1 MFSTSALRFFPAAE
15 TFANR
20 ANYAIY
26 NERGGLRPAATR
38 FTIAFDPNINPT
50 IDPNN
55 QKGGNSPM
63 KKLLAVLL
71 ALTMLLGVSALAEES
86 APLFQQDV
94 MILFTSDVHC
104 GIESN
109 FGYAGLA
116 MVRDAYKNA
125 GYHVLLVDNGDSI
138 QGEPVGTMTTGEANI
153 KLMNAVGYD
162 IATMGNH
169 EFDYGMDR
177 FFELSKMANFP
188 YISCNFNKG
197 GELQFAP
204 YVIKEFD
211 GVKIAFVG
219 ITTPKTLTSSTPK
232 YFQDENGNFIYGFF
246 EDETGEGLY
255 NAVQKAV
262 DDARAEGAS
271 IVIAMAHLGNEAECS
286 PYTYKDVI
294 ANTTGI
300 NALLDGHSH
309 DTDHVEMRN
318 KARETVLRQGCGTKL
333 EGVGYLKIAA
343 KNGAMKA
350 GVMMWNNDDFN
361 ATQLYQLDTDVTK
374 AVAEATE
381 TLNAKL
387 AEVVAKTDVELT
399 INDPVAVT
407 EDGKAVRIIRNA
419 ETNLGDLCAD
429 AYRYVSGADIAFVN
443 GGGIRVSI
451 KEGDITL
458 NDILKVHPFGNA
470 LCVCEATGQQIL
482 DALEFGAKDVPG
494 EFGGFLQVSGLTY
507 EIHTSVP
514 SSVKLDEKGLFAGVE
529 GEYRV
534 KNVMVGDEPLDL
546 EKTYTLA
553 SHNYMLQGQGDGYTI
568 FEDNVYTQ
576 ESVMLDN
583 QVLITYITEGLN
595 GVVGAE
601 YANPYGQGRIV
612 AVD

>member
-1 MFSTSALRFFPAAE
+1 
-15 TFANR
+15 
-20 ANYAIY
+20 
-26 NERGGLRPAATR
+26 
-38 FTIAFDPNINPT
+38 
-50 IDPNN
+50 
-55 QKGGNSPM
+55 M
-63 KKLLAVLL
+63 KKFLAFLL
-71 ALTMLLGVSALAEES
+71 ALTMLLGVSALAEEN

-309 DTDHVEMRN
+309 DTNHVEMRN

-381 TLNAKL
+381 TLNVKL

-546 EKTYTLA
+546 EKIYTLA

-583 QVLITYITEGLN
+583 QVLITYITEGLG

>member
-1 MFSTSALRFFPAAE
+1 
-15 TFANR
+15 
-20 ANYAIY
+20 
-26 NERGGLRPAATR
+26 
-38 FTIAFDPNINPT
+38 
-50 IDPNN
+50 
-55 QKGGNSPM
+55 M
-63 KKLLAVLL
+63 KKFLAFLL
-71 ALTMLLGVSALAEES
+71 ALTMLLGVGALAEEN

-271 IVIAMAHLGNEAECS
+271 IVIAMAHLGNELECS
-286 PYTYKDVI
+286 PYTYADVI

-300 NALLDGHSH
+300 DALLDGHSH
-309 DTDHVEMRN
+309 DTNHVEMRN

-514 SSVKLDEKGLFAGVE
+514 SSVKLDDKGLFAGVE

-534 KNVMVGDEPLDL
+534 KNVMVGGEPLDL
-546 EKTYTLA
+546 EKIYTLA

-583 QVLITYITEGLN
+583 QVLITYITEGLG

-612 AVD
+612 AVE